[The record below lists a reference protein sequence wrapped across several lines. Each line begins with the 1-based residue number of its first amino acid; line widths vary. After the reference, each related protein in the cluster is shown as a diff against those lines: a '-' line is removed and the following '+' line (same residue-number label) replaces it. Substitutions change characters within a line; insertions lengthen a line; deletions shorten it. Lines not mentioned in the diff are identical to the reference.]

1 MSKAE
6 RLVEMMITINAKKRF
21 TVGELANEFSVSR
34 RTILRDLQELEQ
46 AGFPLYSEVGAA
58 GGYRILK
65 ERILPPIAF
74 SESEAKAIFFA
85 CQALQY
91 HRDLPFEQETISVM
105 KKFLNCLPLDMQN
118 SITQIQNKV
127 VFWIPDRHCDS
138 PLLQSMFLAAINR
151 HAATIRYSSAHSE
164 STRTI
169 IPIGLYA
176 MNGLWYCPA
185 YCTAANQIRVFRV
198 DRIKEIIEEKPY
210 PKGKYPIPAS
220 IQEYLEKAEVKN
232 DYHMKIQ
239 LTDIGVKRCESECL
253 LISRKLAAFVC
264 SQPRSVPPKG
274 DQKDHLGTVSRKP
287 ATKRPTPGYRNRPFH
302 RKYNFSFPAPGSP
315 LAPHGWQRRS
325 ECLSFQIS
333 EAGPRRCQAP
343 WCFQKPPS

>member
-1 MSKAE
+1 M
-6 RLVEMMITINAKKRF
+6 NF
-21 TVGELANEFSVSR
+21 
-34 RTILRDLQELEQ
+34 
-46 AGFPLYSEVGAA
+46 LYQ
-58 GGYRILK
+58 K
-65 ERILPPIAF
+65 EP
-74 SESEAKAIFFA
+74 FFA

-91 HRDLPFEQETISVM
+91 HRDLPFEQETISVL
-105 KKFLNCLPLDMQN
+105 KKFLNCLPLDIQN

-138 PLLQSMFLAAINR
+138 PLLKSMFLVAINR
-151 HAATIRYSSAHSE
+151 HAATIRYSSTYSE

-185 YCTAANQIRVFRV
+185 YCTTANQIRVFRV

-220 IQEYLEKAEVKN
+220 IQEYLEKTEVKN

-253 LISRKLAAFVC
+253 LASGLKTFSTGGGIIDMEINRAALEWVADYILPFGNNATVLEPVELIKIM
-264 SQPRSVPPKG
+264 Q
-274 DQKDHLGTVSRKP
+274 QKIHELHQHYCKSNGT
-287 ATKRPTPGYRNRPFH
+287 N
-302 RKYNFSFPAPGSP
+302 N
-315 LAPHGWQRRS
+315 
-325 ECLSFQIS
+325 QI
-333 EAGPRRCQAP
+333 AN
-343 WCFQKPPS
+343 

>member
-6 RLVEMMITINAKKRF
+6 RLIEMMITINAKKDF
-21 TVGELANEFSVSR
+21 TVGELANEFSVSK

-58 GGYRILK
+58 GGYHILK

-91 HRDLPFEQETISVM
+91 HRDLPFEQETISVL
-105 KKFLNCLPLDMQN
+105 KKFLNCLPLDVQN

-138 PLLQSMFLAAINR
+138 PLLKSMFLVVINR
-151 HAATIRYSSAHSE
+151 HAATIRYSSTYSE

-185 YCTAANQIRVFRV
+185 YCTTANQIRVFRV

-210 PKGKYPIPAS
+210 PKGKYPIPTS
-220 IQEYLEKAEVKN
+220 IQEYLEKTDVRN

-253 LISRKLAAFVC
+253 LASRLTTFPTGGGIIDMEINHAALEWVADYILPF
-264 SQPRSVPPKG
+264 G
-274 DQKDHLGTVSRKP
+274 NNATV
-287 ATKRPTPGYRNRPFH
+287 
-302 RKYNFSFPAPGSP
+302 
-315 LAPHGWQRRS
+315 LAPLELIKLMQ
-325 ECLSFQIS
+325 
-333 EAGPRRCQAP
+333 
-343 WCFQKPPS
+343 QKIYELHQHYCSLETSMNE

>member
-6 RLVEMMITINAKKRF
+6 RLIEMMITINAKKDF
-21 TVGELANEFSVSR
+21 TADELANEFSVSK

-58 GGYRILK
+58 GGYHILR

-74 SESEAKAIFFA
+74 SESEAKAIF
-85 CQALQY
+85 
-91 HRDLPFEQETISVM
+91 
-105 KKFLNCLPLDMQN
+105 LNCLPLDVQN
-118 SITQIQNKV
+118 SIMQIQNKV

-138 PLLQSMFLAAINR
+138 PLLKSMFLVVINR
-151 HAATIRYSSAHSE
+151 HAATIRYSSTYSE
-164 STRTI
+164 SMRTI

-185 YCTAANQIRVFRV
+185 YCTTAKQIRVFRV

-220 IQEYLEKAEVKN
+220 IQEYLEKTEVKN
-232 DYHMKIQ
+232 DRRMKIQ

-253 LISRKLAAFVC
+253 LASGLKIFSTGGGIIDMEINHSALEWVADYILPFGNNATVLEPAELIEIIQQKIYELHQHYC
-264 SQPRSVPPKG
+264 KPK
-274 DQKDHLGTVSRKP
+274 
-287 ATKRPTPGYRNRPFH
+287 
-302 RKYNFSFPAPGSP
+302 
-315 LAPHGWQRRS
+315 
-325 ECLSFQIS
+325 
-333 EAGPRRCQAP
+333 
-343 WCFQKPPS
+343 